1 MDCTVYMFQQT
12 EIKPEEPP
20 TTLKCSGLHPQ
31 GKPAPV
37 VQPPTSASPPSQS
50 EDPLET
56 KGLEE
61 LIKFINGTEE
71 DDKKPL
77 SAKAAKR
84 ARQKQ
89 RKVNRNKLMKTISH
103 VIIL

>member
-1 MDCTVYMFQQT
+1 MLV
-12 EIKPEEPP
+12 PP
-20 TTLKCSGLHPQ
+20 TTTP
-31 GKPAPV
+31 
-37 VQPPTSASPPSQS
+37 PPSQS

-56 KGLEE
+56 KGLDE

-89 RKVNRNKLMKTISH
+89 RKVNKSKVKKYWFYIYSPSI
-103 VIIL
+103 VSIYCV